1 MYSLFNFSSMRGV
14 FHQHFSIQSNHV
26 SSGSSKSFVMK
37 IQKGVKMSAPM
48 EGVAPVRV
56 KLLFNNLPLE
66 SSWVLVK
73 TKKYSRVKEFLDYI
87 KRKFIPKTDGSLTIH
102 INGCK
107 VPEWEKSCIFRE
119 DDVVQLYL
127 NEVAYSSNR

>member
-1 MYSLFNFSSMRGV
+1 MYSLFNLSSMRGV

>member
-1 MYSLFNFSSMRGV
+1 
-14 FHQHFSIQSNHV
+14 
-26 SSGSSKSFVMK
+26 
-37 IQKGVKMSAPM
+37 MSAPM
-48 EGVAPVRV
+48 EGVPPVRV

>member
-1 MYSLFNFSSMRGV
+1 MRRV
-14 FHQHFSIQSNHV
+14 FRQDFPKQSNHV
-26 SSGSSKSFVMK
+26 SSGSSKSFVIK

-56 KLLFNNLPLE
+56 KLLFDNLPLE

-73 TKKYSRVKEFLDYI
+73 PKKYSRVKEFLEYI

-127 NEVAYSSNR
+127 NEVACISNR

>member
-1 MYSLFNFSSMRGV
+1 
-14 FHQHFSIQSNHV
+14 
-26 SSGSSKSFVMK
+26 
-37 IQKGVKMSAPM
+37 MSAPM

-73 TKKYSRVKEFLDYI
+73 TEKYPRVKEFLDYI
-87 KRKFIPKTDGSLTIH
+87 KREFIPKTDGSLTIH

>member
-1 MYSLFNFSSMRGV
+1 MRRV
-14 FHQHFSIQSNHV
+14 FRQDFPKQSNHV

-37 IQKGVKMSAPM
+37 IQNGVKMSAPV

-56 KLLFNNLPLE
+56 KLLFDNLPLE

-73 TKKYSRVKEFLDYI
+73 AKKYSRVKEFLEYI
-87 KRKFIPKTDGSLTIH
+87 KRKFIPKTDRSLTIH

-127 NEVAYSSNR
+127 NEVACISNR

>member
-1 MYSLFNFSSMRGV
+1 MYSLFNLSSMRGV

-37 IQKGVKMSAPM
+37 ILKRVKMSAPM

-73 TKKYSRVKEFLDYI
+73 TKKYTRVKEFLDYI

-127 NEVAYSSNR
+127 NEVAYSSNG

>member
-1 MYSLFNFSSMRGV
+1 MYTLFNLSSIRGV